1 MEQGIAAASHELRP
15 GDIVLVRTGRDAY
28 YHQRDYMLRG
38 CGVTAEATRWLYERG
53 VRVMGID
60 AWSWDAPLDRQA
72 AEARDRDAPGIFWPR
87 TRPISRTRR
96 SSA

>member
-1 MEQGIAAASHELRP
+1 
-15 GDIVLVRTGRDAY
+15 
-28 YHQRDYMLRG
+28 MLRG
-38 CGVTAEATRWLYERG
+38 CGVTAEGTRWLYERG

-72 AEARDRDAPGIFWPR
+72 AEARDRDAPGIVWPR
-87 TRPISRTRR
+87 TGPISPTRR